1 MTIRKPSKSLL
12 AALLAAVALLAPA
25 ADGAQRAKTYSE
37 AREMAGEDG
46 IVVYCYGPDW
56 NKRSVRMLKS
66 FWETP
71 ETEDAAGDAVLVAAP
86 FFQDKSS
93 PEYDE
98 LRHVSDG
105 LKEPPFCVCPALL
118 MINSRGIVYCT
129 MTGMDY
135 FGDENG
141 ELARQNIRE
150 KLAELRKQNE
160 LMGKAFAAEG
170 LEKAKLLGEVADLSI
185 KAPAGIVTMI
195 EEADPQDKSGQV
207 RRNKHSARGFMY
219 KQLETTDGFL
229 KKDFVPDVPTITK
242 ACLEIAEDEAYRPL
256 DRQEAYNLIIGL
268 SRVSGIPKNQMRG
281 YFKKSKK
288 LDENSI
294 YGKIYDDLY
303 ERWFEGGGG
312 GDGESKGRK
321 SGAFKTAAQRAAERE
336 AKREARLQA
345 QKAKRE
351 ARKNKNRRDKD
362 EEE

>member
-1 MTIRKPSKSLL
+1 MTTRKPSKSLL
-12 AALLAAVALLAPA
+12 ATLLAAVALLAPA

-37 AREMAGEDG
+37 ARDMAGEDG
-46 IVVYCYGPDW
+46 IVVFCYGPDW

-66 FWETP
+66 FWEKT
-71 ETEDAAGDAVLVAAP
+71 ETEEAAGDAVLLAAP

-98 LRHVSDG
+98 LREVSQG

-118 MINSRGIVYCT
+118 MIDKDGVVYST

-141 ELARQNIRE
+141 ELARENIRE
-150 KLAELRKQNE
+150 KLALLRKQTE
-160 LMGKAFAAEG
+160 LMHKASAAEG
-170 LEKAKLLGEVADLSI
+170 LEKAKLLGEVADLGI
-185 KAPAGIVTMI
+185 KAPDGIVGMI
-195 EEADPQDKSGQV
+195 EQADPQDESGQV

-268 SRVSGIPKNQMRG
+268 SHASGIPKNQMRG

-288 LDENSI
+288 IDENSI
-294 YGKIYDDLY
+294 YGRVYDDLY
-303 ERWFEGGGG
+303 ERWFEGGG
-312 GDGESKGRK
+312 DGETKGRRG
-321 SGAFKTAAQRAAERE
+321 GAFKTAAQRAAERE

-362 EEE
+362 EED